1 MCFVAK
7 IEEKAEK
14 MADFPSGFVCRNR
27 IVTACILYY
36 NQPKSK
42 NVCHIHAANYKAEG
56 LILSQMKIK
65 VLLADDNKDFC
76 QVLKE
81 YLSNED
87 DIEILG
93 IAKDG
98 IEALELVKSKQPDL
112 LVLDVIMPH
121 LDGLGVIEKLN
132 EMELEKMPK
141 IIVLSAV
148 GQDKITQTAINLG
161 ADYYIVKPFDFVIF
175 INRIRELVLNKA
187 AASQSKTSNKQASEV
202 QMTRSNENQ
211 KSSSGNLDA
220 EITNIIHEIGVPAHI
235 KGYLYLR
242 EAIKMVIN
250 NVELLGAV
258 TKELY
263 PNIAKEFNTTPSR
276 VERAIRH
283 AIEVAWSR
291 GKVDTINQLFGYTV
305 HTTKG
310 KPTNSEFIAMI
321 ADKLR
326 LEHSYN

>member
-1 MCFVAK
+1 MK
-7 IEEKAEK
+7 
-14 MADFPSGFVCRNR
+14 D
-27 IVTACILYY
+27 
-36 NQPKSK
+36 
-42 NVCHIHAANYKAEG
+42 
-56 LILSQMKIK
+56 KIK
-65 VLLADDNKDFC
+65 IVLADDNKDFC

-211 KSSSGNLDA
+211 KSSAGNLDA

>member
-1 MCFVAK
+1 MG
-7 IEEKAEK
+7 
-14 MADFPSGFVCRNR
+14 GF
-27 IVTACILYY
+27 LG
-36 NQPKSK
+36 
-42 NVCHIHAANYKAEG
+42 E
-56 LILSQMKIK
+56 KIK
-65 VLLADDNKDFC
+65 IVLADDNKDFC

-87 DIEILG
+87 DIDILG

-98 IEALELVKSKQPDL
+98 IEALDLVKKTQPDL
-112 LVLDVIMPH
+112 LILDVIMPH

-132 EMELEKMPK
+132 TMDIPKMPK

-148 GQDKITQTAINLG
+148 GQDKITQSAINLG
-161 ADYYIVKPFDFVIF
+161 ADYYIVKPFDFVVF
-175 INRIRELVLNKA
+175 INRIRELV
-187 AASQSKTSNKQASEV
+187 SNRVTQVEPKPRPVQET
-202 QMTRSNENQ
+202 QMTRSDFVKNV
-211 KSSSGNLDA
+211 GNIET

-242 EAIKMVIN
+242 EAIKMVID

-263 PNIAKEFNTTPSR
+263 PSIAKKFNTTPSR

-305 HTTKG
+305 HNTKG

-326 LEHSYN
+326 LEHSMVK

>member
-1 MCFVAK
+1 MN
-7 IEEKAEK
+7 E
-14 MADFPSGFVCRNR
+14 
-27 IVTACILYY
+27 
-36 NQPKSK
+36 
-42 NVCHIHAANYKAEG
+42 
-56 LILSQMKIK
+56 KIK
-65 VLLADDNKDFC
+65 IVLADDNKDFC

-81 YLSNED
+81 YLSNES

-98 IEALELVKSKQPDL
+98 IEALDLVKKTQPDL

-132 EMELEKMPK
+132 SMNLPKMPK

-148 GQDKITQTAINLG
+148 GQDKITQSAINLG
-161 ADYYIVKPFDFVIF
+161 ADYFIVKPFDFVIF
-175 INRIRELVLNKA
+175 INRIRELVTNKTNHIEA
-187 AASQSKTSNKQASEV
+187 KPRTHADI
-202 QMTRSNENQ
+202 QMTRSDFVRNA
-211 KSSSGNLDA
+211 GNIET

-242 EAIKMVIN
+242 EAIKMVIE

-263 PNIAKEFNTTPSR
+263 PSIAKKFNTTPSR

-305 HTTKG
+305 HNTKG

-326 LEHSYN
+326 LEHSMVK

>member
-1 MCFVAK
+1 MFL
-7 IEEKAEK
+7 
-14 MADFPSGFVCRNR
+14 MGGFLVN
-27 IVTACILYY
+27 
-36 NQPKSK
+36 
-42 NVCHIHAANYKAEG
+42 E
-56 LILSQMKIK
+56 KIK
-65 VLLADDNKDFC
+65 IVLADDNKDFC
-76 QVLKE
+76 QVLNE

-87 DIEILG
+87 DIEVLG

-98 IEALELVKSKQPDL
+98 IEALELVKKTQPDL
-112 LVLDVIMPH
+112 LVLDIIMPH

-132 EMELEKMPK
+132 SMEIAKFPK

-148 GQDKITQTAINLG
+148 GQDKITQNAISLG
-161 ADYYIVKPFDFVIF
+161 ADYYIVKPFDFVVF
-175 INRIRELVLNKA
+175 INRIRELVSNKA
-187 AASQSKTSNKQASEV
+187 VKVEPKQNYDT
-202 QMTRSNENQ
+202 QMTRSDFVKNV
-211 KSSSGNLDA
+211 GNIET

-242 EAIKMVIN
+242 EAIKMVIE

-263 PNIAKEFNTTPSR
+263 PSIAKKFNTTPSR

-305 HTTKG
+305 HNTKG
-310 KPTNSEFIAMI
+310 KPTNSEFITMI
-321 ADKLR
+321 SDKLR
-326 LEHSYN
+326 LEHSMVK

>member
-1 MCFVAK
+1 MG
-7 IEEKAEK
+7 
-14 MADFPSGFVCRNR
+14 GFLV
-27 IVTACILYY
+27 
-36 NQPKSK
+36 
-42 NVCHIHAANYKAEG
+42 E
-56 LILSQMKIK
+56 KIK
-65 VLLADDNKDFC
+65 IVLADDNKDFC

-87 DIEILG
+87 DIDILG

-98 IEALELVKSKQPDL
+98 IEALDLVKKTQPDL
-112 LVLDVIMPH
+112 LILDVIMPH

-132 EMELEKMPK
+132 TMDIPKMPK
-141 IIVLSAV
+141 IIVLTAV
-148 GQDKITQTAINLG
+148 GQDKITQSAINLG
-161 ADYYIVKPFDFVIF
+161 ADYYIVKPFDFVVF
-175 INRIRELVLNKA
+175 INRIRELV
-187 AASQSKTSNKQASEV
+187 SNRVTQVEPKPRPVQET
-202 QMTRSNENQ
+202 QMTRSDFVKNV
-211 KSSSGNLDA
+211 GNIET

-242 EAIKMVIN
+242 EAIKMVID

-263 PNIAKEFNTTPSR
+263 PSIAKKFNTTPSR

-305 HTTKG
+305 HNTKG

-326 LEHSYN
+326 LEHSMVK

>member
-1 MCFVAK
+1 MN
-7 IEEKAEK
+7 E
-14 MADFPSGFVCRNR
+14 
-27 IVTACILYY
+27 
-36 NQPKSK
+36 
-42 NVCHIHAANYKAEG
+42 
-56 LILSQMKIK
+56 KIK
-65 VLLADDNKDFC
+65 IVLADDNKDFC

-81 YLSNED
+81 YLSNES

-98 IEALELVKSKQPDL
+98 IEALDLVKKTQPDL

-132 EMELEKMPK
+132 SMNLPKMPK

-148 GQDKITQTAINLG
+148 GQDKITQSAINLG

-175 INRIRELVLNKA
+175 INRIRELVANKTNHVEA
-187 AASQSKTSNKQASEV
+187 KPRTHADI
-202 QMTRSNENQ
+202 QMTRSDFVRNA
-211 KSSSGNLDA
+211 GNIET

-242 EAIKMVIN
+242 EAIKMVIE

-263 PNIAKEFNTTPSR
+263 PSIAKKFNTTPSR

-305 HTTKG
+305 HNTKG

-326 LEHSYN
+326 LEHSMVCLLYTSDAADE

>member
-1 MCFVAK
+1 M
-7 IEEKAEK
+7 
-14 MADFPSGFVCRNR
+14 GG
-27 IVTACILYY
+27 ILV
-36 NQPKSK
+36 N
-42 NVCHIHAANYKAEG
+42 E
-56 LILSQMKIK
+56 KIK
-65 VLLADDNKDFC
+65 IVLADDNKDFC

-81 YLSNED
+81 YLSNEN

-98 IEALELVKSKQPDL
+98 IEALDLVKKTQPDL

-132 EMELEKMPK
+132 AMNIPKMPK

-175 INRIRELVLNKA
+175 INRIRELV
-187 AASQSKTSNKQASEV
+187 SNRPNHVEQKPRMHADI
-202 QMTRSNENQ
+202 QMTRSDFVKNV
-211 KSSSGNLDA
+211 GNIET

-242 EAIKMVIN
+242 EAIKMVID

-263 PNIAKEFNTTPSR
+263 PSIAKKFNTTPSR

-305 HTTKG
+305 HNTKG

-326 LEHSYN
+326 LEHSMVK

>member
-1 MCFVAK
+1 MN
-7 IEEKAEK
+7 E
-14 MADFPSGFVCRNR
+14 
-27 IVTACILYY
+27 
-36 NQPKSK
+36 
-42 NVCHIHAANYKAEG
+42 
-56 LILSQMKIK
+56 KIK
-65 VLLADDNKDFC
+65 IVLADDNKDFC
-76 QVLKE
+76 QLLKE
-81 YLSNED
+81 YLSNEE

-98 IEALELVKSKQPDL
+98 IEALELVQKTQPDL

-132 EMELEKMPK
+132 SMNLPKQPK

-175 INRIRELVLNKA
+175 INRIRELVTNKVVGGEPKIR
-187 AASQSKTSNKQASEV
+187 QNQEV
-202 QMTRSNENQ
+202 QMTRSDYVKNT
-211 KSSSGNLDA
+211 GNIET

-242 EAIKMVIN
+242 EAIKMVID

-263 PNIAKEFNTTPSR
+263 PSIAKKYNTTPSR

-305 HTTKG
+305 HNTKG

-326 LEHSYN
+326 LEIAWLNNFKLITVSLLII

>member
-1 MCFVAK
+1 M
-7 IEEKAEK
+7 
-14 MADFPSGFVCRNR
+14 GG
-27 IVTACILYY
+27 ILV
-36 NQPKSK
+36 N
-42 NVCHIHAANYKAEG
+42 E
-56 LILSQMKIK
+56 KIK
-65 VLLADDNKDFC
+65 IVLADDNKDFC

-81 YLSNED
+81 YLSNEE

-98 IEALELVKSKQPDL
+98 IEALDLVKRTQPDL

-132 EMELEKMPK
+132 AMDIPKMPK
-141 IIVLSAV
+141 IIVLTAV
-148 GQDKITQTAINLG
+148 GQDKITQSAINLG

-175 INRIRELVLNKA
+175 INRIRELV
-187 AASQSKTSNKQASEV
+187 SNKTTHIEPKSRV
-202 QMTRSNENQ
+202 NTDIQMTRSDFVKN
-211 KSSSGNLDA
+211 SGNIET

-242 EAIKMVIN
+242 EAIKMVID

-263 PNIAKEFNTTPSR
+263 PSIAKKFNTTPSR

-305 HTTKG
+305 HNTKG

-326 LEHSYN
+326 LEHSMVK

>member
-1 MCFVAK
+1 M
-7 IEEKAEK
+7 E
-14 MADFPSGFVCRNR
+14 
-27 IVTACILYY
+27 
-36 NQPKSK
+36 
-42 NVCHIHAANYKAEG
+42 
-56 LILSQMKIK
+56 KIK
-65 VLLADDNKDFC
+65 IVLADDNKDFC

-87 DIEILG
+87 DIDILG

-98 IEALELVKSKQPDL
+98 IEALDLVKKTQPDL
-112 LVLDVIMPH
+112 LILDVIMPH

-132 EMELEKMPK
+132 TMDIPKMPK

-148 GQDKITQTAINLG
+148 GQDKITQSAINLG
-161 ADYYIVKPFDFVIF
+161 ADYYIVKPFDFVVF
-175 INRIRELVLNKA
+175 INRIRELV
-187 AASQSKTSNKQASEV
+187 SNRVTQVEPKPRPVQET
-202 QMTRSNENQ
+202 QMTRSDFVKNV
-211 KSSSGNLDA
+211 GNIET

-242 EAIKMVIN
+242 EAIKMVID

-263 PNIAKEFNTTPSR
+263 PSIAKKFNTTPSR

-305 HTTKG
+305 HNTKG
-310 KPTNSEFIAMI
+310 KPTNSEFKAMI

-326 LEHSYN
+326 LEHSMVK

>member
-1 MCFVAK
+1 MS
-7 IEEKAEK
+7 E
-14 MADFPSGFVCRNR
+14 
-27 IVTACILYY
+27 
-36 NQPKSK
+36 
-42 NVCHIHAANYKAEG
+42 
-56 LILSQMKIK
+56 KIK
-65 VLLADDNKDFC
+65 ILVSDDNQDFAKTL
-76 QVLKE
+76 VS
-81 YLSNED
+81 YLSKDED
-87 DIEILG
+87 LEIVGTARDGQEAYDKILETKPDI
-93 IAKDG
+93 
-98 IEALELVKSKQPDL
+98 AL
-112 LVLDVIMPH
+112 LDIIMPH

-132 EMELEKMPK
+132 SMDLPKQPK

-175 INRIRELVLNKA
+175 INRIRELVTNKVVGGEPKVR
-187 AASQSKTSNKQASEV
+187 QNQNV
-202 QMTRSNENQ
+202 QMTRSDYVKNT
-211 KSSSGNLDA
+211 GNIET

-242 EAIKMVIN
+242 EAIKMVID

-263 PNIAKEFNTTPSR
+263 PSIAKKYNTTPSR

-305 HTTKG
+305 HNTKG

-326 LEHSYN
+326 LEHSMVK

>member
-1 MCFVAK
+1 MN
-7 IEEKAEK
+7 E
-14 MADFPSGFVCRNR
+14 
-27 IVTACILYY
+27 
-36 NQPKSK
+36 
-42 NVCHIHAANYKAEG
+42 
-56 LILSQMKIK
+56 KIK
-65 VLLADDNKDFC
+65 IVLADENKDFC
-76 QVLKE
+76 QLLKE
-81 YLSNED
+81 YLSNEE

-98 IEALELVKSKQPDL
+98 IEALELVQKTQPDL

-132 EMELEKMPK
+132 SMNLPKQPK

-161 ADYYIVKPFDFVIF
+161 ADYYIVKPFDFVR
-175 INRIRELVLNKA
+175 NA
-187 AASQSKTSNKQASEV
+187 
-202 QMTRSNENQ
+202 
-211 KSSSGNLDA
+211 GNIET

-242 EAIKMVIN
+242 EAIKMVIE

-263 PNIAKEFNTTPSR
+263 PSIAKKFNTTPSR

-305 HTTKG
+305 HNTKG

-326 LEHSYN
+326 LEHSMVK